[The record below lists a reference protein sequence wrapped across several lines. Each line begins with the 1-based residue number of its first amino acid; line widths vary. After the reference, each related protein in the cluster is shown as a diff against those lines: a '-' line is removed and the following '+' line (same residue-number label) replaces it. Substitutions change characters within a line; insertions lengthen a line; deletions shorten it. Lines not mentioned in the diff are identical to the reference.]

1 MRAAGKGG
9 GVEALYYSGRVVWE
23 GNPAEMA
30 SEQSEPHAGV
40 KMSLAT
46 IQVCTAEEHR
56 TQGESASVEISFFFF
71 FLLGKIRI
79 RHQSFSLSKTFQEQ
93 PWLIWLGWLEHHPII
108 ERLPV

>member
-46 IQVCTAEEHR
+46 IQVCTAKEHR

-71 FLLGKIRI
+71 FLLVKIRI
-79 RHQSFSLSKTFQEQ
+79 RRQYFLFPKPSKNS
-93 PWLIWLGWLEHHPII
+93 PG
-108 ERLPV
+108 